1 MFIHGA
7 PSLDLRSGASS
18 CRVEAR
24 CEADRERTVRGWSG
38 QTEWKN
44 TLSDHPERALFVM
57 MKNERRAEIRHG
69 RVVDRHSDRV
79 AYEIEHQI
87 DGAPEPFFAALDQ
100 RERDSV
106 VGELRELLEKGSRDA
121 QVLEAILDGKD
132 GNKDVAE
139 HLHITEEEVKNAR
152 RAILKVARE
161 RLDIANMVGGGAVEG
176 ALLRRTTEAD
186 QLAIT
191 DAERAALEE
200 LRSATRA
207 MLVDALLAQ
216 GRSVEEVEKRFAEI
230 EERTAHE
237 ELDRVARIEAERAEI
252 AERAQSGA
260 KWPSIVVPAVVV
272 TVIVAAIW
280 FQQCQ

>member
-1 MFIHGA
+1 MSGRSADVERIGKDWPRIRLA
-7 PSLDLRSGASS
+7 LVSLGRRCLDKRADAEDLAHTVFV
-18 CRVEAR
+18 RV
-24 CEADRERTVRGWSG
+24 WSG

-44 TLSDHPERALFVM
+44 TWSDHPERALFVM

-69 RVVDRHSDRV
+69 RVVDHHSVSV
-79 AYEIEHQI
+79 AYEIEHEI

-106 VGELRELLEKGSRDA
+106 VGQLRELLEKGSRDA

-161 RLDIANMVGGGAVEG
+161 RLGIANMVGAGPVED
-176 ALLRRTTEAD
+176 ALLRRTTAAD
-186 QLAIT
+186 QLEIT
-191 DAERAALEE
+191 EAERAALEE

-216 GRSVEEVEKRFAEI
+216 GM
-230 EERTAHE
+230 
-237 ELDRVARIEAERAEI
+237 
-252 AERAQSGA
+252 
-260 KWPSIVVPAVVV
+260 
-272 TVIVAAIW
+272 
-280 FQQCQ
+280 